1 MLYQWF
7 AQIFFFTSMHL
18 RKKCAS
24 HQKYTTA
31 RCTQKRNLLHMS
43 FVLEFEWKKLDSKGI
58 IYLSKM
64 NFSISNSVIL
74 KMCKCNH
81 SKHISKFKGN
91 PKNMIKCWKYCTT
104 SNSATNAQE
113 NEKEI
118 SNNLMSFYFLWKK
131 AQT

>member
-1 MLYQWF
+1 MFQFHY
-7 AQIFFFTSMHL
+7 
-18 RKKCAS
+18 
-24 HQKYTTA
+24 KYLPCLKPHRIRSTHCTV
-31 RCTQKRNLLHMS
+31 CTQKRNLLHLS

-64 NFSISNSVIL
+64 NFSISNSVSL
-74 KMCKCNH
+74 KMCKSNH
-81 SKHISKFKGN
+81 SKHISKFKRN
-91 PKNMIKCWKYCTT
+91 PKNMIKCWNYCTT

-131 AQT
+131 AQTLLQK